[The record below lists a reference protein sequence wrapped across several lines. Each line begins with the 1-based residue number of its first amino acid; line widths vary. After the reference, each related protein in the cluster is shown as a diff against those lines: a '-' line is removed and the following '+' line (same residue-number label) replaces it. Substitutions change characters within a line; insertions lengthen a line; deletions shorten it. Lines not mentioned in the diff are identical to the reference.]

1 MFIQYLAIRTIT
13 MHVVW
18 KTSPAYSGSCF
29 VVALYAQTF
38 KRFGVR
44 GASLPVLSVDH
55 MTGILRMRDDA
66 ARSLRAA
73 IDRMMTS
80 YVTTATVAAAV
91 AGCQSPHAH
100 LQRRLEPTESAIG
113 VS

>member
-1 MFIQYLAIRTIT
+1 MSRKNGVTKQR
-13 MHVVW
+13 
-18 KTSPAYSGSCF
+18 F
-29 VVALYAQTF
+29 VVVRAQTF

-73 IDRMMTS
+73 IDRMMSS
-80 YVTTATVAAAV
+80 YVTTATVTTATVAAAV
-91 AGCQSPHAH
+91 AGCQSPSTHH
-100 LQRRLEPTESAIG
+100 QRRFEATDSAVG

>member
-1 MFIQYLAIRTIT
+1 MAECDSYD
-13 MHVVW
+13 
-18 KTSPAYSGSCF
+18 GD
-29 VVALYAQTF
+29 ALQTF

-55 MTGILRMRDDA
+55 MTGILRMRHDA
-66 ARSLRAA
+66 ARTLRAA

-80 YVTTATVAAAV
+80 YVTTATANAAAAAAASA
-91 AGCQSPHAH
+91 AGACPTPAASPGVHKISH
-100 LQRRLEPTESAIG
+100 RRHHQQHQRRVEQAEPAIG

>member
-1 MFIQYLAIRTIT
+1 MA
-13 MHVVW
+13 V
-18 KTSPAYSGSCF
+18 
-29 VVALYAQTF
+29 QTF

-80 YVTTATVAAAV
+80 YVTTATAAAAV
-91 AGCQSPHAH
+91 AGCQPPRKSHH
-100 LQRRLEPTESAIG
+100 QRRVAQTEPAIG

>member
-1 MFIQYLAIRTIT
+1 MAECDSYDGA
-13 MHVVW
+13 
-18 KTSPAYSGSCF
+18 
-29 VVALYAQTF
+29 ALQTF

-55 MTGILRMRDDA
+55 MTGILRMRHDA
-66 ARSLRAA
+66 ARTLRAA

-80 YVTTATVAAAV
+80 YVTTATANAAAAAAASA
-91 AGCQSPHAH
+91 AGACPTPAASPGVHKISH
-100 LQRRLEPTESAIG
+100 RRHHQQHQRRVEQAEPAIG

>member
-1 MFIQYLAIRTIT
+1 L
-13 MHVVW
+13 HVVS
-18 KTSPAYSGSCF
+18 KTSPAYSVSRF
-29 VVALYAQTF
+29 VVAVYVQTF

>member
-1 MFIQYLAIRTIT
+1 VFY
-13 MHVVW
+13 
-18 KTSPAYSGSCF
+18 F
-29 VVALYAQTF
+29 VLVAAVQTF

-66 ARSLRAA
+66 AHSLRAA

-80 YVTTATVAAAV
+80 YVSTATVAAAV
-91 AGCQSPHAH
+91 AGYQSPPGRHH
-100 LQRRLEPTESAIG
+100 RRLEPTESAIG
-113 VS
+113 VR

>member
-1 MFIQYLAIRTIT
+1 
-13 MHVVW
+13 
-18 KTSPAYSGSCF
+18 
-29 VVALYAQTF
+29 VAECDSYDGAALQTF

-55 MTGILRMRDDA
+55 MTGILRMRHDA
-66 ARSLRAA
+66 ARTLRAA

-80 YVTTATVAAAV
+80 YVTTATANAAAAAAAASA
-91 AGCQSPHAH
+91 AGACPTPAASPGVHKISH
-100 LQRRLEPTESAIG
+100 RRHHQQHQRRVEQAEPAIG

>member
-1 MFIQYLAIRTIT
+1 MSL
-13 MHVVW
+13 
-18 KTSPAYSGSCF
+18 
-29 VVALYAQTF
+29 QTF

-91 AGCQSPHAH
+91 AGCQLPQKSHH
-100 LQRRLEPTESAIG
+100 HNQHRVEQSDSSAIG
-113 VS
+113 VI

>member
-1 MFIQYLAIRTIT
+1 LAQKTRVT
-13 MHVVW
+13 VVV
-18 KTSPAYSGSCF
+18 
-29 VVALYAQTF
+29 VVAAAVQTF

-66 ARSLRAA
+66 AHSLRAA

-91 AGCQSPHAH
+91 AGCQSSPTHH
-100 LQRRLEPTESAIG
+100 QRRLEQTESAVG
-113 VS
+113 VR

>member
-1 MFIQYLAIRTIT
+1 MAECDSYDGA
-13 MHVVW
+13 
-18 KTSPAYSGSCF
+18 
-29 VVALYAQTF
+29 ALQTF

-55 MTGILRMRDDA
+55 MTGILRMRHDA
-66 ARSLRAA
+66 ARTLRAA

-80 YVTTATVAAAV
+80 YVTTATANAAAAAAASA
-91 AGCQSPHAH
+91 AGACPTPAASPGVHKISH
-100 LQRRLEPTESAIG
+100 RRHHQQHQRRVKQAEPAIG